1 MMRDTGLKEDQKLWK
16 VPSFN
21 AWVSLMVGE
30 WRISPDFFFKI
41 SKTPTA
47 RCSIEKL
54 VLFLISFLE
63 KKRSFF

>member
-47 RCSIEKL
+47 
-54 VLFLISFLE
+54 
-63 KKRSFF
+63 

>member
-1 MMRDTGLKEDQKLWK
+1 MRDAGLKEDQKLWK

-21 AWVSLMVGE
+21 AGVSLMVGE
-30 WRISPDFFFKI
+30 WRIFPDFFFLI
-41 SKTPTA
+41 SNTPAA

-63 KKRSFF
+63 KNVNFFN